1 MELTQIYLTFIILG
15 SVYFGIYKPSFDY
28 KLILLIIF
36 IGLLSFVM
44 QLLPLFL
51 MGIFS
56 VIFSPLID
64 AIAKRFPTKE
74 AKLLY
79 RELVKINGVG
89 PKLALAVLSAYT
101 PDQFVMAIKKENLAQ
116 IVKIPGVGKKT
127 AERLLIELKDRLAN
141 FNVVSSET
149 VDTLTAENDDNA
161 RVVIDVD
168 IENQA
173 VIALVGLGFKQ
184 QQAETMVRKNYK
196 DGMKVEDIIRESLKN
211 N

>member
-1 MELTQIYLTFIILG
+1 MIGSLRGKILEIQAPDILIEVNGIGYEVAMPMTSIYELPSVGSEVFIYTH
-15 SVYFGIYKPSFDY
+15 
-28 KLILLIIF
+28 
-36 IGLLSFVM
+36 LS
-44 QLLPLFL
+44 
-51 MGIFS
+51 IRE
-56 VIFSPLID
+56 D
-64 AIAKRFPTKE
+64 AHSLYGFTTKE

-141 FNVVSSET
+141 FNVVSSDS
-149 VDTLTAENDDNA
+149 VDALVEEKDNNA

>member
-1 MELTQIYLTFIILG
+1 
-15 SVYFGIYKPSFDY
+15 
-28 KLILLIIF
+28 
-36 IGLLSFVM
+36 
-44 QLLPLFL
+44 
-51 MGIFS
+51 
-56 VIFSPLID
+56 
-64 AIAKRFPTKE
+64 
-74 AKLLY
+74 
-79 RELVKINGVG
+79 
-89 PKLALAVLSAYT
+89 
-101 PDQFVMAIKKENLAQ
+101 MAIKKENLAQ

-149 VDTLTAENDDNA
+149 VDTLTAENDDTA